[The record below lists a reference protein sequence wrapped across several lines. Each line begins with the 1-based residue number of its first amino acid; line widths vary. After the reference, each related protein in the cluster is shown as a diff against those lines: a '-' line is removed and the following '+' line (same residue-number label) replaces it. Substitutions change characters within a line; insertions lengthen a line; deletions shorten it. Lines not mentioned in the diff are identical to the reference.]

1 MRRILL
7 GLLGSIVVLVL
18 AGLGLGY
25 WLLLPTNPASTE
37 NVTFVVP
44 KGQAVSVMANRL
56 AEKNLIKHPMV
67 FRYVVWRDGLTKKLQ
82 AGSFELSPASSSAQ
96 IAERLTQGTNDVWVT
111 IQEGLRREEIAE
123 LLAQQELSAFSKE
136 EFLNQTA
143 GLEGQLFP
151 DTYLVPR
158 EITAAALVSLLTRT
172 YQEKQIT
179 ENQAALSLSKR
190 TEREVLVLASLVERE
205 AIGQVQMQL
214 VASILA
220 KRLEIGM
227 PLQVDA
233 TLQYAKGYDG
243 TDWWPTPLAAD
254 KTIVSPFNTYL
265 NAGLPPA
272 PICNPGTVAFQAA
285 LDPQPT
291 DYLFYLHDQQGKI
304 HLAKTLDEHNLNVNQ
319 YLR

>member
-1 MRRILL
+1 MPKIFVTAFISICVLL
-7 GLLGSIVVLVL
+7 ILVL
-18 AGLGLGY
+18 SLGY
-25 WLLLPTNPASTE
+25 WLFTPINTVATE

-44 KGQAVSVMANRL
+44 KGQAVAVIADRL
-56 AEKNLIKHPMV
+56 AEMHLIRHPFV
-67 FRYVVWRDGLTKKLQ
+67 FRYEVWRKGLAQKLQ
-82 AGSFELSPASSSAQ
+82 AGTFQLSAASSSAQ
-96 IAERLTQGTNDVWVT
+96 IAERLTQGTNDIWIT
-111 IQEGLRREEIAE
+111 IREGLRREEVAE
-123 LLAQQELSAFSKE
+123 LLAQQELSAFSRDD
-136 EFLNQTA
+136 FLAETA

-158 EITAAALVSLLTRT
+158 EISSVALANLLTRT
-172 YQEKQIT
+172 YREKQLV

-190 TEREVLVLASLVERE
+190 SEKEVLTLASLVERE

-233 TLQYAKGYDG
+233 TLQYAKGFDG
-243 TDWWPTPLAAD
+243 TSWWATPLAAD

-265 NAGLPPA
+265 NTGLPPA
-272 PICNPGTVAFQAA
+272 PICNPGTIAFQAA
-285 LDPQPT
+285 LNPQPT
-291 DYLFYLHDQQGKI
+291 EYLFYLHDKDGKI
-304 HLAKTLDEHNLNVNQ
+304 HLAKTLEEHNKNIAQ